1 MHRTVRYSAAAAP
14 PVFILSG
21 LYHNHARRGNI
32 FFIFVKAGAVFC
44 RAELIFKKALQIIA
58 VCDIISRYLRC
69 GADMLH
75 KYGIAGMMELADV
88 PDSKSGGSDT
98 VRVRPPLPAP
108 NRYNPNR
115 IFLIGDGFGLFVFFG
130 KFEDTHF
137 GNGAVKRPESK
148 FKGPREPKPV
158 KDK

>member
-1 MHRTVRYSAAAAP
+1 MQGAG
-14 PVFILSG
+14 FIS
-21 LYHNHARRGNI
+21 
-32 FFIFVKAGAVFC
+32 
-44 RAELIFKKALQIIA
+44 KKALQIIA
-58 VCDIISRYLRC
+58 VCDIISGYLRRS
-69 GADMLH
+69 ADMPH

-148 FKGPREPKPV
+148 LKGPREPKPV